1 MDLSRRL
8 ALLLVLA
15 ACGSH
20 AHGNTDAGVD
30 GGYVADACEGLRCF
44 QAGDL
49 CAQKGLPPTTLS
61 GTVYAPNGTLPLY
74 GVDVYVPETDP
85 GPLMAGAICAR
96 CDQGLQGG
104 AIVSTKTDEYGRFK
118 LENVPA
124 TASVPLVIQTGKWRR
139 QLTIANVAA
148 CEDQPLAATET
159 RLPKNH
165 MEGDLPKIA
174 ISTGGADAFECL
186 PLKLGIDPIEFT
198 NPTGTGHIH
207 MYTNPVGGPD
217 AGGSPAGQGANKFA
231 TTNWTGGTGN
241 FGASQTLWAN
251 VDNMKP
257 YDIVILSCEGDQYPG
272 SKGTTGLAALKSYA
286 DLGGRVFL
294 SHWQNVWLEGAT
306 GATAPP
312 EWGVGAGIGG
322 PVATWNNSGTSFTS
336 PPYAGGTSLPDIIDE
351 VANPK
356 GASFATW
363 MMGPEVMGSTIRG
376 QIPIKDGKQTC
387 TGVGMGT
394 EQWTT
399 WTNQVVPPA
408 TFPQNFQFTTPREL
422 SSDQRCGKVVF
433 SDMHVSSTA
442 SSDPLTPFPGG
453 CNLATPLSQQEKALA
468 FMFFDIASCV
478 GSIF

>member
-1 MDLSRRL
+1 MDLSPRF
-8 ALLLVLA
+8 ALLLVVA

-20 AHGNTDAGVD
+20 AHGNTDAAND

-44 QAGDL
+44 QGD
-49 CAQKGLPPTTLS
+49 CNAKGLPPTTLS

-85 GPLMAGAICAR
+85 GPLPDGAVCAR

-104 AIVSTKTDEYGRFK
+104 SIVSTKTDEYGHFR
-118 LENVPA
+118 LEGVPA
-124 TASVPLVIQTGKWRR
+124 TANVPLVIQTGKWRR

-148 CEDQPLAATET
+148 CEDQPLAATVT

-198 NPTGTGHIH
+198 NPSGTGHIH

-217 AGGSPAGQGANKFA
+217 ANGSPQGQGASKFA
-231 TTNWTGGTGN
+231 TTGWTGGTGN

-272 SKGTTGLAALKSYA
+272 SKGTTGLAALKAYA

-306 GATAPP
+306 GATAPT
-312 EWGVGAGIGG
+312 EWAVGTGIGG
-322 PVATWNNSGTSFTS
+322 PAATWNNSQTSFNS
-336 PPYAGGTSLPDIIDE
+336 APYATPGQNPDIIDE

-363 MMGPEVMGSTIRG
+363 MMGPEVMGSTVRG
-376 QIPIKDGKQTC
+376 VIPILAGRQTA
-387 TGVGMGT
+387 TGVGTGT
-394 EQWTT
+394 ERWTS
-399 WTNQVVPPA
+399 WTDGNAVVY
-408 TFPQNFQFTTPREL
+408 PQNFQFTTPREV
-422 SSDQRCGKVVF
+422 SSDMRCGKVVF
-433 SDMHVSSTA
+433 SDMHVSSSS
-442 SSDPLTPFPGG
+442 SSDPLVAYPGG
-453 CNLATPLSQQEKALA
+453 CSLNTGLSPQEKALA